1 MVSAAGD
8 EIAVLAMIFR
18 MAEQGHSDMV
28 AALLIAQLA
37 PAVLLA
43 PIVGHLVDRH
53 DAGWLLA
60 VASAVQGLALLP
72 VVLVDHM
79 VVLVI
84 GMFVISAVGSVAMPA
99 VLTLLPIIAGEAVP
113 VRANAIVEG
122 GRALATLGGPLL
134 GGFLIAVTGTGI
146 PLVIDAISF
155 FLVAAVLPLLRVH
168 RPVEA
173 SSGRWWSGAGE
184 GLRHLARQRSLRT
197 LIIVLPITTSA
208 ISMVNVA
215 MVFMVRG
222 PMQSGATV
230 FGMVTAAWG
239 AGSVLGAIVISRFEL
254 TRPELTVTVGAMVV
268 GVALW
273 AWGTRFALASPTVS
287 LTTRRV

>member
-1 MVSAAGD
+1 MGLPVDTVVAANGYGRHPLESTEIGGGDGMTGGDRVKGVRRRAGAWLLFAVLMVSAAGD
-8 EIAVLAMIFR
+8 EIAVLTMIFR

-72 VVLVDHM
+72 VVLVDH
-79 VVLVI
+79 VIVLVI
-84 GMFVISAVGSVAMPA
+84 GMFAISVVGSVAMPA

-134 GGFLIAVTGTGI
+134 GGFLIAVAGTSI
-146 PLVIDAISF
+146 PLMIDAVSF

-184 GLRHLARQRSLRT
+184 GLKRPGFDAHLLPWKVVCCAEQVRSRDAREGCPS
-197 LIIVLPITTSA
+197 
-208 ISMVNVA
+208 
-215 MVFMVRG
+215 
-222 PMQSGATV
+222 
-230 FGMVTAAWG
+230 G
-239 AGSVLGAIVISRFEL
+239 AGSPR
-254 TRPELTVTVGAMVV
+254 
-268 GVALW
+268 
-273 AWGTRFALASPTVS
+273 
-287 LTTRRV
+287 